1 MGRSR
6 VASVVAGLALIVAAT
21 LDGRAADQTAPE
33 LAQALQKRYDGVKD
47 FSADFVHTYKGGAL
61 KKTLSEKGRVQIKKP
76 GRMRW
81 DYTAPEVKQ
90 FVSDGT
96 KVYFY
101 IPAEKQVLV
110 SPVPAETEGASP
122 ALFLAGKARLA
133 SEFTPS
139 LIDLPEG
146 MPAGTRAL
154 KLVPKSKQP
163 DYDWLVL
170 AVDPA
175 TLAIR
180 GLMTVDA
187 QGGTS
192 SFAFTNLKENAGLV
206 DKQFEFKIPRGV
218 DVSTAEAR

>member
-1 MGRSR
+1 MNRSPALAM
-6 VASVVAGLALIVAAT
+6 VATWAMIVAAT
-21 LDGRAADQTAPE
+21 SSTPAADQTAAE
-33 LAQALQKRYDGVKD
+33 LTQALQRRYDGIRD

-61 KKTLSEKGRVQIKKP
+61 KKTLSERGRVQIKKP

-81 DYTAPEVKQ
+81 DYTSPEPKQ

-96 KVYFY
+96 KIYFY
-101 IPAEKQVLV
+101 VPADKQVLV
-110 SPVPAETEGASP
+110 SDVPADTQGASP

-133 SEFTPS
+133 TEFTPS
-139 LIDLPEG
+139 IIDLPEG
-146 MPAGTRAL
+146 LPAGTRAL

-192 SFAFTNLKENAGLV
+192 SFAFTNLKENAGLA
-206 DKQFEFKIPRGV
+206 DNQFEFKAPRGV
-218 DVSTAEAR
+218 DVSTAQSR